1 MTAKLTKAQ
10 LAAFEKQNEA
20 IDKIFRDIAGI
31 LSKPLDKK
39 NRNKLVQVNN
49 FLNKASKVLSSISGD
64 DEDAEG
70 DDSDE

>member
-64 DEDAEG
+64 DEDETEEG
-70 DDSDE
+70 DE

>member
-1 MTAKLTKAQ
+1 MTTKLTKAQ
-10 LAAFEKQNEA
+10 IAAFEKQNEA

-49 FLNKASKVLSSISGD
+49 FLNKASKVLGSIAGD
-64 DEDAEG
+64 DEDEG
-70 DDSDE
+70 EEIE